1 MNTFSSSA
9 ASASHSFSD
18 ALSLNTEPLN
28 TEPLNTDTNTKNP
41 SVNYNEYYHNFSMET
56 LLTEI
61 FGEHLDDRLNAYMAC
76 CGRHVRDGRGDMT
89 ALVHEDTAGK
99 VTKMTFAELDKAS
112 AQVANLLQSYGVKV
126 GDQVATMLPRTPEL
140 LTIVLATWRIG
151 AVYQPLFTAF
161 GYDSIKYRMDKA
173 GTKVVFTNVDNR
185 SKFEDLADQTKM
197 VLVGGDND
205 IPADDQHWDDDRYAK
220 MMAMQP
226 ETLEP
231 ILLDINA
238 PFLQMFT
245 SGTVGKSKGVSVS
258 LTALPA
264 FYLYMRYAI
273 DLRDD
278 DSYWNMADP
287 GWAYGLYYAIT
298 GPLLLGVTTHFNEA
312 GFDAANTRDFM
323 IRHKITNLASSP
335 TAFRMMKSS
344 GVFEHFYGNSN
355 DSNKLSLRCAN
366 SAGETLNTE
375 VVNWVETYL
384 NCKVCDQYGQTE
396 TGMTC
401 CAHHALEHESP
412 VGSMGMA
419 LPGHTLVVLD
429 DDMNVLPDG
438 EQGQLAVVVS
448 QSPAFY
454 FHGYS
459 WNEKQAFADDYYLTG
474 DVVERH
480 SDGSYWFSGR
490 DDDIIITAGYRVGPT
505 DVENTVLEHEAVA
518 ESAAVGIPDEVRGH
532 TIKSYVVLKDGIEG
546 TDEIAKEIQN
556 LVRKRLSTHAY
567 PREVEFVSSL
577 PKTPSGKIQRFLLR
591 SLSAA

>member
-1 MNTFSSSA
+1 MNTFSASQSA
-9 ASASHSFSD
+9 VSPATDSAQTPTS
-18 ALSLNTEPLN
+18 
-28 TEPLNTDTNTKNP
+28 
-41 SVNYNEYYHNFSMET
+41 YNDYYHNFNIDN
-56 LLTEI
+56 LLTEMY
-61 FGEHLDDRLNAYMAC
+61 GEHLDDRLNAYMAC
-76 CGRHVRDGRGDMT
+76 CGRHVRDGRGDNT
-89 ALVHEDTAGK
+89 ALVHEDTTGK
-99 VTKMTFAELDKAS
+99 VTRMSFAELDKAS
-112 AQVANLLQSYGVKV
+112 AQVANLLKSYGVQV

-173 GTKVVFTNVDNR
+173 NTKVVFTNEENR
-185 SKFEDLADQTKM
+185 GKFEDLAEQTKM
-197 VLVGGDND
+197 VMISSEND
-205 IPADDQHWDDDRYAK
+205 AQTDSKNKWADDNYAQ
-220 MMAMQP
+220 MMASQSQ
-226 ETLEP
+226 TIEP
-231 ILLDINA
+231 VLLDTDA

-245 SGTVGKSKGVSVS
+245 SGTVGKSKGVSVPLS
-258 LTALPA
+258 ALSA

-273 DLRDD
+273 DLRPDD
-278 DSYWNMADP
+278 NYWNMADP
-287 GWAYGLYYAIT
+287 GWAYGLYYSIT
-298 GPLLLGVTTHFNEA
+298 GPLLMGVTTYFNEA
-312 GFDAANTRDFM
+312 GFDAENTRDFM
-323 IRHKITNLASSP
+323 VRHKITNLASSP

-344 GVFEHFYGNSN
+344 GVFEKAYDDNSSDAN
-355 DSNKLSLRCAN
+355 DSDTNNKLSLRCAN

-384 NCKVCDQYGQTE
+384 NCQVKDQYGQTE

-401 CAHHALEHESP
+401 CAHHALAHECP
-412 VGSMGMA
+412 TGSMGMA

-429 DDMNVLPDG
+429 DDRQVLPDG

-454 FHGYS
+454 FRGYS
-459 WNEKQAFADDYYLTG
+459 WNEKDAFTDDYYLTG

-490 DDDIIITAGYRVGPT
+490 DDDIITTAGYRVGPT

-518 ESAAVGIPDEVRGH
+518 ESAAVGVPDEVRGH
-532 TIKSYVVLKDGIEG
+532 TIKSYVVLKEGIKG
-546 TDEIAKEIQN
+546 TDEIAKEIQD

-567 PREVEFVSSL
+567 PREVEFVSEL

-591 SLSAA
+591 SLSAS

>member
-1 MNTFSSSA
+1 MNTTSSNLSSA
-9 ASASHSFSD
+9 NSVKDNAHTPTSYSD
-18 ALSLNTEPLN
+18 
-28 TEPLNTDTNTKNP
+28 
-41 SVNYNEYYHNFSMET
+41 YYHNFDMNA
-56 LLTEI
+56 LLAEI
-61 FGEHLDDRLNAYMAC
+61 YGEHLDDRLNAYMAC
-76 CGRHVRDGRGDMT
+76 CGRHVRDGRGDNL
-89 ALVHEDTAGK
+89 ALLHEDTAGN
-99 VTKMTFAELDKAS
+99 VTRMTFAELDKAS
-112 AQVANLLQSYGVKV
+112 AQVANLLTSYGVQV

-173 GTKVVFTNVDNR
+173 NTKVVFTNIDNR
-185 SKFEDLADQTKM
+185 SKFEDLAEQTKM
-197 VLVGGDND
+197 VMVGSQNNAQADSESKW
-205 IPADDQHWDDDRYAK
+205 ADDNYAQ
-220 MMAMQP
+220 MMATQP
-226 ETLEP
+226 QTLEAVF
-231 ILLDINA
+231 LNEDA

-245 SGTVGKSKGVSVS
+245 SGTVGKSKGVSVPLS
-258 LTALPA
+258 ALSA

-273 DLRDD
+273 DLRADD
-278 DSYWNMADP
+278 NYWNMADP

-298 GPLLLGVTTHFNEA
+298 GPLLMGVTTYFNEA

-323 IRHKITNLASSP
+323 VRHKITNLASSP

-344 GVFEHFYGNSN
+344 GVFEKSHDDASAR
-355 DSNKLSLRCAN
+355 LSLRCAN

-384 NCKVCDQYGQTE
+384 NCQVKDQYGQTE

-401 CAHHALEHESP
+401 CSHHALAHECP
-412 VGSMGMA
+412 TGSMGMA
-419 LPGHTLVVLD
+419 LPGHTLVVLG
-429 DDMNVLPDG
+429 DDMQVLPDS

-454 FHGYS
+454 FRGYS
-459 WNEKQAFADDYYLTG
+459 WNEKDAFVDDYYLTG

-518 ESAAVGIPDEVRGH
+518 ESAAVGVPDEVRGH

-546 TDEIAKEIQN
+546 TDEIAKEIQD

-567 PREVEFVSSL
+567 PREVEFVSEL

>member
-1 MNTFSSSA
+1 MNTSSTDLSIVNT
-9 ASASHSFSD
+9 ASNHTAHPPMSYSD
-18 ALSLNTEPLN
+18 
-28 TEPLNTDTNTKNP
+28 
-41 SVNYNEYYHNFSMET
+41 YYHNFDMNV

-61 FGEHLDDRLNAYMAC
+61 FGEHLEDRLNAYMAC
-76 CGRHVRDGRGDMT
+76 CGRHVRDGRGDNI
-89 ALVHEDTAGK
+89 ALVHEDTSGN
-99 VTKMTFAELDKAS
+99 VTRMSFAELDKAS
-112 AQVANLLQSYGVKV
+112 AQVANLLLSYGVQI

-173 GTKVVFTNVDNR
+173 NTKVVFTNQENR
-185 SKFEDLADQTKM
+185 GKFDDLAKQTKM
-197 VLVGGDND
+197 VLVGSKVDAQSWGDD
-205 IPADDQHWDDDRYAK
+205 SYAEK
-220 MMAMQP
+220 VVTQSQTVDAVSLN
-226 ETLEP
+226 T
-231 ILLDINA
+231 DA

-245 SGTVGKSKGVSVS
+245 SGTVGKSKGVSVPLS
-258 LTALPA
+258 ALSA

-273 DLRDD
+273 DLRADD
-278 DSYWNMADP
+278 NYWNMADP

-298 GPLLLGVTTHFNEA
+298 GPLLLGVTTYFNEA
-312 GFDAANTRDFM
+312 GFDAQNTRDFM
-323 IRHKITNLASSP
+323 VRHKISNLASSP

-344 GVFEHFYGNSN
+344 GVFEKSHHDNNN
-355 DSNKLSLRCAN
+355 DNEAKLSLRCAN

-401 CAHHALEHESP
+401 CEHHALAHECP

-429 DDMNVLPDG
+429 DDMNILADG

-454 FHGYS
+454 FRGYS
-459 WNEKQAFADDYYLTG
+459 WNEKDAFADDYYLTG

-518 ESAAVGIPDEVRGH
+518 ESAAVGVPDEVRGH

-546 TDEIAKEIQN
+546 TDEIAKEIQD
-556 LVRKRLSTHAY
+556 LVRRRLSTHAY
-567 PREVEFVSSL
+567 PREVEFVKEL

>member
-1 MNTFSSSA
+1 MTTSSTPTTT
-9 ASASHSFSD
+9 H
-18 ALSLNTEPLN
+18 
-28 TEPLNTDTNTKNP
+28 TDTRP
-41 SVNYNEYYHNFSMET
+41 HYRDYYQNFNINN

-61 FGEHLDDRLNAYMAC
+61 YGEHLDDQRNAYMAC
-76 CGRHVRDGRGDMT
+76 CGRHVRDGRGEHL
-89 ALVHEDTAGK
+89 ALVHEDTAGN
-99 VTKMTFAELDKAS
+99 VTRLSFAELDKAS
-112 AQVANLLQSYGVKV
+112 GHVANLLQSYGVQA

-161 GYDSIKYRMDKA
+161 GYESIKYRMDKA
-173 GTKVVFTNVDNR
+173 NTKVVFTNLENR
-185 SKFEDLADQTKM
+185 GKFEDLAEQTKM
-197 VLVGGDND
+197 VLVGGND
-205 IPADDQHWDDDRYAK
+205 SQQDHGWSDDRYEEVVA
-220 MMAMQP
+220 AQSSTAAP
-226 ETLEP
+226 V
-231 ILLDINA
+231 LLDTDA

-245 SGTVGKSKGVSVS
+245 SGTVGKSKGVSVPLS
-258 LTALPA
+258 ALSA

-273 DLRDD
+273 DLRADD
-278 DSYWNMADP
+278 NYWNMADP

-298 GPLLLGVTTHFNEA
+298 GPLLMGITTHFNES
-312 GFDAANTRDFM
+312 GFDAENTRDFM
-323 IRHKITNLASSP
+323 ARHKITNLASSP

-344 GVFEHFYGNSN
+344 GVFEQAHD
-355 DSNKLSLRCAN
+355 DSDAALSLRCAN

-401 CAHHALEHESP
+401 CEHHALTHECP

-454 FHGYS
+454 FRGYS
-459 WNEKQAFADDYYLTG
+459 WNEKDAFVGDYYLTG

-505 DVENTVLEHEAVA
+505 DVENTVLEHDAVA
-518 ESAAVGIPDEVRGH
+518 ESAAVGVPDEVRGH

-546 TDEIAKEIQN
+546 SDELAKEIQD

-567 PREVEFVSSL
+567 PRDVEFVAAL

>member
-1 MNTFSSSA
+1 MNTVSQTPTNI
-9 ASASHSFSD
+9 D
-18 ALSLNTEPLN
+18 
-28 TEPLNTDTNTKNP
+28 TDTTITPKNYTDY
-41 SVNYNEYYHNFSMET
+41 YNNFDMDT
-56 LLTEI
+56 LLSEI
-61 FGEHLDDRLNAYMAC
+61 FGEQVDDRLNAYMAC
-76 CGRHVRDGRGDMT
+76 CGRHVRDGRADNA
-89 ALVHEDTAGK
+89 ALVHEDTAGNI
-99 VTKMTFAELDKAS
+99 TRMTFDELDKAS
-112 AQVANLLQSYGVKV
+112 AQIANLLQSYGVKA
-126 GDQVATMLPRTPEL
+126 GDKVATMLPRTPEL
-140 LTIVLATWRIG
+140 LTVVLATWRIG

-161 GYDSIKYRMDKA
+161 GYDSIRYRMDKA
-173 GTKVVFTNVDNR
+173 DTKVVFTNLENR
-185 SKFEDLADQTKM
+185 SKFEDLAEQTKM
-197 VLVGGDND
+197 VLIGSIEDAQTWGDD
-205 IPADDQHWDDDRYAK
+205 HYSQS
-220 MMAMQP
+220 MAAQSQ
-226 ETLEP
+226 TIEP
-231 ILLDINA
+231 VILDTDA

-245 SGTVGKSKGVSVS
+245 SGTVGKSKGVSVP
-258 LTALPA
+258 LAALPA

-273 DLRDD
+273 DLREDD
-278 DSYWNMADP
+278 QYWNMADP

-298 GPLLLGVTTHFNEA
+298 GPLLLGITTYFNEA
-312 GFDAANTRDFM
+312 GFDATNTRDFM
-323 IRHKITNLASSP
+323 VRHQITNLASSP

-344 GVFEHFYGNSN
+344 GVF
-355 DSNKLSLRCAN
+355 DSVNEETHDDVKLSLRCAN

-384 NCKVCDQYGQTE
+384 ACQVKDQYGQTE

-401 CAHHALEHESP
+401 CAHHALTHECP

-454 FHGYS
+454 FRGYS
-459 WNEKQAFADDYYLTG
+459 RNEKQAFVDDYYLTG

-518 ESAAVGIPDEVRGH
+518 ESAAVGVPDEVRGH

-546 TDEIAKEIQN
+546 SEQIAKEIQE

-567 PREVEFVSSL
+567 PREVEFVTEL

>member
-1 MNTFSSSA
+1 MNTAFQTPTIVDV
-9 ASASHSFSD
+9 D
-18 ALSLNTEPLN
+18 ATITPKNYTDYYNNFDMNALLS
-28 TEPLNTDTNTKNP
+28 
-41 SVNYNEYYHNFSMET
+41 
-56 LLTEI
+56 EI
-61 FGEHLDDRLNAYMAC
+61 FGTQVDDRLNAYMAC
-76 CGRHVRDGRGDMT
+76 CGRHVRDGRDDNI
-89 ALVHEDTAGK
+89 ALVHEDTSGN
-99 VTKMTFAELDKAS
+99 VTRMSFAELDAAS
-112 AQVANLLQSYGVKV
+112 AQVANLLLSYGVQV

-140 LTIVLATWRIG
+140 LTVVLATWRIG

-173 GTKVVFTNVDNR
+173 NTRVVFTNLENR
-185 SKFEDLADQTKM
+185 GKFEDLAEQTKM
-197 VLVGGDND
+197 VLVGSVEDAQTWGDD
-205 IPADDQHWDDDRYAK
+205 HYSQS
-220 MMAMQP
+220 MAAQSQ
-226 ETLEP
+226 TLEP
-231 ILLDINA
+231 VILDTDA

-245 SGTVGKSKGVSVS
+245 SGTVGKSKGVSVP
-258 LTALPA
+258 LAALPA

-273 DLRDD
+273 DLREDD
-278 DSYWNMADP
+278 QYWNMADP

-298 GPLLLGVTTHFNEA
+298 GPLLLGITTYFNEA
-312 GFDAANTRDFM
+312 GFDATNTREFM
-323 IRHKITNLASSP
+323 VRHKITNLASSP

-344 GVFEHFYGNSN
+344 GVF
-355 DSNKLSLRCAN
+355 DSVNEETHDDVKLSLRCAN

-384 NCKVCDQYGQTE
+384 ACQVKDQYGQTE

-401 CAHHALEHESP
+401 CAHHALVHESP

-429 DDMNVLPDG
+429 DDMQVLPDG

-454 FHGYS
+454 FRGYS
-459 WNEKQAFADDYYLTG
+459 WNEKQAFVDDYYLTG

-518 ESAAVGIPDEVRGH
+518 ESAAVGVPDEVRGH

-546 TDEIAKEIQN
+546 SEQIAKEIQE

-567 PREVEFVSSL
+567 PREVEFVTEL

>member
-1 MNTFSSSA
+1 MTISSSNINSSQNT
-9 ASASHSFSD
+9 ASDNSNTLTSYADYYNNFDMD
-18 ALSLNTEPLN
+18 A
-28 TEPLNTDTNTKNP
+28 
-41 SVNYNEYYHNFSMET
+41 

-76 CGRHVRDGRGDMT
+76 CGRHVRDGRADNI
-89 ALVHEDTAGK
+89 ALVHEDTAGN
-99 VTKMTFAELDKAS
+99 VTRMSFGELDKAS
-112 AQVANLLQSYGVKV
+112 AQVASLLQSYGVQV

-140 LTIVLATWRIG
+140 LIIVLATWRLG
-151 AVYQPLFTAF
+151 AIYQPLFTAF

-173 GTKVVFTNVDNR
+173 NTKVVFTNQENR
-185 SKFEDLADQTKM
+185 SKFEDLAEQTKM
-197 VLVGGDND
+197 VLIGSTADSEAWGDDNYNEMIATQSQD
-205 IPADDQHWDDDRYAK
+205 I
-220 MMAMQP
+220 
-226 ETLEP
+226 EP
-231 ILLDINA
+231 VLLDTDA
-238 PFLQMFT
+238 SFLQMFT
-245 SGTVGKSKGVSVS
+245 SGTVGKSKGVSVP
-258 LTALPA
+258 LAALPA

-273 DLRDD
+273 DLRESDN
-278 DSYWNMADP
+278 YWNMADP

-298 GPLLLGVTTHFNEA
+298 GPLLLGVTTYFNEA
-312 GFDAANTRDFM
+312 GFDATNTRDFM
-323 IRHKITNLASSP
+323 VRHKITNLASSP

-344 GVFEHFYGNSN
+344 GVFEEITENNS
-355 DSNKLSLRCAN
+355 SKLSLRCAN

-375 VVNWVETYL
+375 VVSWIESHL
-384 NCKVCDQYGQTE
+384 GCKVCDQYGQTE

-401 CAHHALEHESP
+401 CEHHALEHECP

-429 DDMNVLPDG
+429 DDMQVLPDG

-454 FHGYS
+454 FRGYS
-459 WNEKQAFADDYYLTG
+459 WNEKQAFFEDYYLTG

-490 DDDIIITAGYRVGPT
+490 DDDIITTAGYRVGPT

-518 ESAAVGIPDEVRGH
+518 ESAAVGVPDEVRGH
-532 TIKSYVVLKDGIEG
+532 NIKSYVVLKDGIEG
-546 TDEIAKEIQN
+546 SDEIAQQIKD

-567 PREVEFVSSL
+567 PREIEFVAAL

-591 SLSAA
+591 SLTAE

>member
-1 MNTFSSSA
+1 MNTSPTNTA
-9 ASASHSFSD
+9 ARTASTPTSYSD
-18 ALSLNTEPLN
+18 YYNNFDINALS
-28 TEPLNTDTNTKNP
+28 
-41 SVNYNEYYHNFSMET
+41 
-56 LLTEI
+56 TEI
-61 FGEHLDDRLNAYMAC
+61 FGKHLDDRLNAYMAC
-76 CGRHVRDGRGDMT
+76 CGRHVRDGRGNKL
-89 ALVHEDTAGK
+89 ALVHEDTAGN
-99 VTKMTFAELDKAS
+99 VTHMSFAELDAAS

-140 LTIVLATWRIG
+140 LTIVLAIWRIG

-173 GTKVVFTNVDNR
+173 NTKVVFTNQENR
-185 SKFEDLADQTKM
+185 DKFEDLAEQTRM
-197 VLVGGDND
+197 VLVGSKVDAQSWGDDN
-205 IPADDQHWDDDRYAK
+205 YAE
-220 MMAMQP
+220 MIAAQP
-226 ETLEP
+226 QTIEAV
-231 ILLDINA
+231 ILNTDA

-245 SGTVGKSKGVSVS
+245 SGTVGKAKGVSVP
-258 LTALPA
+258 LAALSA

-273 DLRDD
+273 DLREDD
-278 DSYWNMADP
+278 HYWNMADP

-298 GPLLLGVTTHFNEA
+298 GPLLLGVTTYFNEA
-312 GFDAANTRDFM
+312 GFDAQNTRDFM
-323 IRHKITNLASSP
+323 VRHKITNLASSP

-344 GVFEHFYGNSN
+344 GVFEKAHN
-355 DSNKLSLRCAN
+355 DADAKLSLRCAN

-375 VVNWVETYL
+375 VVNWVDTYL

-401 CAHHALEHESP
+401 CEHHALAHECP

-429 DDMNVLPDG
+429 DDMKVLPDG

-454 FHGYS
+454 FRGYS
-459 WNEKQAFADDYYLTG
+459 WNEKQAFIDDYYLTG

-490 DDDIIITAGYRVGPT
+490 DDDIITTAGYRVGPT

-518 ESAAVGIPDEVRGH
+518 ESAAVGIPDEERGH
-532 TIKSYVVLKDGIEG
+532 TIKSYVVLKDGIVG
-546 TDEIAKEIQN
+546 TDEIAREIQD

-567 PREVEFVSSL
+567 PREVEFVSEL

-591 SLSAA
+591 SLSAS

>member
-1 MNTFSSSA
+1 MNTA
-9 ASASHSFSD
+9 
-18 ALSLNTEPLN
+18 SLNTSSSNYSLP
-28 TEPLNTDTNTKNP
+28 NP
-41 SVNYNEYYHNFSMET
+41 SSNETSAINALANYSDYYHNFDIND

-61 FGEHLDDRLNAYMAC
+61 FGKYLDDRLNAYMAC
-76 CGRHVRDGRGDMT
+76 CGRHVRDGRGDT
-89 ALVHEDTAGK
+89 IALVHEDTAGK

-112 AQVANLLQSYGVKV
+112 AQVANLLQSYGVQT

-161 GYDSIKYRMDKA
+161 GYDAIKYRMDKA
-173 GTKVVFTNVDNR
+173 GTKVVFTNADNR
-185 SKFEDLADQTKM
+185 GKFEDLAEQTKM
-197 VLVGGDND
+197 VLVGSEVDVQ
-205 IPADDQHWDDDRYAK
+205 AWDDDHYTK
-220 MMAMQP
+220 SMQAQP
-226 ETLEP
+226 QTLEP
-231 ILLDINA
+231 VLLDIDA

-245 SGTVGKSKGVSVS
+245 SGTVGKSKGVSVPLS
-258 LTALPA
+258 ALSA

-273 DLRDD
+273 DLRDED
-278 DSYWNMADP
+278 NYWNMADP

-298 GPLLLGVTTHFNEA
+298 GPLLLGVTTYFNEA

-323 IRHKITNLASSP
+323 VRHKITNLASSP

-344 GVFEHFYGNSN
+344 GVFEGAQN
-355 DSNKLSLRCAN
+355 DNNNKLSLRCAN

-401 CAHHALEHESP
+401 CEHHALTHDCP

-448 QSPAFY
+448 QSPAF
-454 FHGYS
+454 FFGGYS

-505 DVENTVLEHEAVA
+505 DVENTVLEHPAVA
-518 ESAAVGIPDEVRGH
+518 ESAAVGVPDEVRGH
-532 TIKSYVVLKDGIEG
+532 TIKSYVVLKEGIEG
-546 TDEIAKEIQN
+546 TDEIAKQIQD

-567 PREVEFVSSL
+567 PREVEFVTAL

>member
-1 MNTFSSSA
+1 MNTAFQTA
-9 ASASHSFSD
+9 TIVDVD
-18 ALSLNTEPLN
+18 ATITPKNYTDYYNNFDMNALLS
-28 TEPLNTDTNTKNP
+28 
-41 SVNYNEYYHNFSMET
+41 
-56 LLTEI
+56 EI
-61 FGEHLDDRLNAYMAC
+61 FGTQVDDRLNAYMAC
-76 CGRHVRDGRGDMT
+76 CGRHVRDGRGDNI
-89 ALVHEDTAGK
+89 ALVHEDTSGN
-99 VTKMTFAELDKAS
+99 VTRMSFAELDAAS
-112 AQVANLLQSYGVKV
+112 AQAANLLLSYGVQV

-140 LTIVLATWRIG
+140 LTVVLATWRIG

-173 GTKVVFTNVDNR
+173 DTKVVFTNQENR
-185 SKFEDLADQTKM
+185 GKFEDLAEQTKM
-197 VLVGGDND
+197 VMVGNVEDAQTWGDD
-205 IPADDQHWDDDRYAK
+205 HYAES
-220 MMAMQP
+220 MVAQP
-226 ETLEP
+226 QTLESVT
-231 ILLDINA
+231 LDTDA

-245 SGTVGKSKGVSVS
+245 SGTVGKSKGVSVP
-258 LTALPA
+258 LGALSA

-278 DSYWNMADP
+278 DHYWNMADP

-298 GPLLLGVTTHFNEA
+298 GPLLLGVTTYFNEA
-312 GFDAANTRDFM
+312 GFDATHTRDFM
-323 IRHKITNLASSP
+323 VRHQITNLASSP

-344 GVFEHFYGNSN
+344 GVFDNVNEEIHN
-355 DSNKLSLRCAN
+355 DMNAKLSLRCAN

-375 VVNWVETYL
+375 VVSWLETYL
-384 NCKVCDQYGQTE
+384 GCQVKDQYGQTE

-401 CAHHALEHESP
+401 CAHHALAHECP

-419 LPGHTLVVLD
+419 LPGHRLVVLD

-454 FHGYS
+454 FRGYS
-459 WNEKQAFADDYYLTG
+459 WNEKQAFVDDYYLTG

-505 DVENTVLEHEAVA
+505 DVENTVLEHDAVA
-518 ESAAVGIPDEVRGH
+518 ESAAVGVPDEVRGH
-532 TIKSYVVLKDGIEG
+532 TIKSYVVLKDGIAGSEQ
-546 TDEIAKEIQN
+546 IAKEIQE

-567 PREVEFVSSL
+567 PREVEFVTEL

-591 SLSAA
+591 SLSLA

>member
-1 MNTFSSSA
+1 MNTSPSSTT
-9 ASASHSFSD
+9 
-18 ALSLNTEPLN
+18 SLNTPSNHAVN
-28 TEPLNTDTNTKNP
+28 TSQALTSYSD
-41 SVNYNEYYHNFSMET
+41 YYHNFDMNA

-61 FGEHLDDRLNAYMAC
+61 FGENVDDRLNAYMAC
-76 CGRHVRDGRGDMT
+76 CGRHVRDGRGDNI
-89 ALVHEDTAGK
+89 ALVHEDTAGN
-99 VTKMTFAELDKAS
+99 VTRMSFAELDKAS
-112 AQVANLLQSYGVKV
+112 AQVASLLLSYGVQA

-173 GTKVVFTNVDNR
+173 NTKVVFTNQDNR
-185 SKFEDLADQTKM
+185 GKFDDLAKQTKM
-197 VLVGGDND
+197 VLVGSKVDAQSWGDDNY
-205 IPADDQHWDDDRYAK
+205 ADK
-220 MMAMQP
+220 ISKQP
-226 ETLEP
+226 QTIEP
-231 ILLDINA
+231 VLLNTDA

-245 SGTVGKSKGVSVS
+245 SGTVGKSKGVSVPLS
-258 LTALPA
+258 ALSA

-273 DLRDD
+273 DLRADD
-278 DSYWNMADP
+278 NYWNMADP

-298 GPLLLGVTTHFNEA
+298 GPLLMGVTTYFNEA

-323 IRHKITNLASSP
+323 VRHKISNLASSP

-344 GVFEHFYGNSN
+344 GVFEAAHNDNSN
-355 DSNKLSLRCAN
+355 DNEAKLSLRCAN

-384 NCKVCDQYGQTE
+384 SCKVCDQYGQTE

-401 CAHHALEHESP
+401 CEHHALAHDCP

-429 DDMNVLPDG
+429 DDMNILPDG

-448 QSPAFY
+448 QSSAFY
-454 FHGYS
+454 FRGYS
-459 WNEKQAFADDYYLTG
+459 WNEKDAFSDDYYLTG

-518 ESAAVGIPDEVRGH
+518 ESAAVGVPDEVRGH
-532 TIKSYVVLKDGIEG
+532 TIKSYVVLKDGIKG
-546 TDEIAKEIQN
+546 TDEIAKEIQD
-556 LVRKRLSTHAY
+556 LVRRRLSTHAY
-567 PREVEFVSSL
+567 PREVEFVKEL

>member
-1 MNTFSSSA
+1 MNTS
-9 ASASHSFSD
+9 
-18 ALSLNTEPLN
+18 SLNTTAHTAN
-28 TEPLNTDTNTKNP
+28 TPTSYSDY
-41 SVNYNEYYHNFSMET
+41 YNNFDINALS
-56 LLTEI
+56 TEI

-76 CGRHVRDGRGDMT
+76 CGRHVRDGRADKL
-89 ALVHEDTAGK
+89 ALVHEDTAGN
-99 VTKMTFAELDKAS
+99 VTRMSFTELDKAS

-140 LTIVLATWRIG
+140 LTIVLAIWRIG

-173 GTKVVFTNVDNR
+173 NTKVVFTNQENR
-185 SKFEDLADQTKM
+185 GKFEDLAEQTKM
-197 VLVGGDND
+197 VLVGTEGNSKIWGDDN
-205 IPADDQHWDDDRYAK
+205 YAE
-220 MMAMQP
+220 MTAAQP
-226 ETLEP
+226 QTIEP
-231 ILLDINA
+231 VILDTDA

-245 SGTVGKSKGVSVS
+245 SGTVGKAKGVSVP
-258 LTALPA
+258 LAALSA

-273 DLRDD
+273 DLREDD
-278 DSYWNMADP
+278 HYWNMADP

-298 GPLLLGVTTHFNEA
+298 GPLLLGVTTYFNEA
-312 GFDAANTRDFM
+312 GFDAQNTRDFM
-323 IRHKITNLASSP
+323 VRHKITNIASSP

-344 GVFEHFYGNSN
+344 GVFEKAHN
-355 DSNKLSLRCAN
+355 DVDAKLSLRCAN

-375 VVNWVETYL
+375 VVNWVDTYL
-384 NCKVCDQYGQTE
+384 SCKICDHYGQTE

-401 CAHHALEHESP
+401 CAHHALAHKSP

-438 EQGQLAVVVS
+438 EQGQLTVVVS

-454 FHGYS
+454 FRGYS
-459 WNEKQAFADDYYLTG
+459 WNEKQAFVDDYYLTG

-490 DDDIIITAGYRVGPT
+490 DDDIITTAGYRVGPT
-505 DVENTVLEHEAVA
+505 DVENTVLEHAAVA
-518 ESAAVGIPDEVRGH
+518 ESAAVGIPDEERGH
-532 TIKSYVVLKDGIEG
+532 TIKSYVVLKDGVEG
-546 TDEIAKEIQN
+546 TEEIAQQIKD
-556 LVRKRLSTHAY
+556 LVRKRLSAHAY
-567 PREVEFVSSL
+567 PREVEFVSEL

-591 SLSAA
+591 SLSAS

>member
-1 MNTFSSSA
+1 MNTSPSSTI
-9 ASASHSFSD
+9 
-18 ALSLNTEPLN
+18 SLNTPSNHAVN
-28 TEPLNTDTNTKNP
+28 TSQALTSYSDY
-41 SVNYNEYYHNFSMET
+41 YNNFDMSA

-61 FGEHLDDRLNAYMAC
+61 FGENVDDRLNAYMAC
-76 CGRHVRDGRGDMT
+76 CGRHVRDGRGDNI
-89 ALVHEDTAGK
+89 ALVHEDTAGN
-99 VTKMTFAELDKAS
+99 VTRMSFAELDKAS
-112 AQVANLLQSYGVKV
+112 AQVASLLLSYGVQA

-173 GTKVVFTNVDNR
+173 NTKVVFTNQDNR
-185 SKFEDLADQTKM
+185 GKFDDLAKQTKM
-197 VLVGGDND
+197 VLVGSKVDAQSWGDD
-205 IPADDQHWDDDRYAK
+205 SYAEK
-220 MMAMQP
+220 VATQSQ
-226 ETLEP
+226 TVDAVSLNT
-231 ILLDINA
+231 DA

-245 SGTVGKSKGVSVS
+245 SGTVGKSKGVSVPLS
-258 LTALPA
+258 ALSA

-273 DLRDD
+273 DLRADD
-278 DSYWNMADP
+278 NYWNMADP

-298 GPLLLGVTTHFNEA
+298 GPLLLGITTYFNEA

-323 IRHKITNLASSP
+323 VRHKISNLASSP

-344 GVFEHFYGNSN
+344 GVFEAAHNDNSN
-355 DSNKLSLRCAN
+355 DNEAKLSLRCAN

-384 NCKVCDQYGQTE
+384 SCKVCDQYGQTE

-401 CAHHALEHESP
+401 CEHHALAHECP

-419 LPGHTLVVLD
+419 LPGHTLVVLG
-429 DDMNVLPDG
+429 DDMNILPDG

-454 FHGYS
+454 FRGYS
-459 WNEKQAFADDYYLTG
+459 WNEKDAFADDYYLTG

-518 ESAAVGIPDEVRGH
+518 ESAAVGVPDEVRGH
-532 TIKSYVVLKDGIEG
+532 TIKSYVVLKDGIKG
-546 TDEIAKEIQN
+546 TDEIAKEIQD
-556 LVRKRLSTHAY
+556 LVRRRLSTHAY
-567 PREVEFVSSL
+567 PREVEFVKEL

>member
-1 MNTFSSSA
+1 MNTSS
-9 ASASHSFSD
+9 
-18 ALSLNTEPLN
+18 
-28 TEPLNTDTNTKNP
+28 TDP
-41 SVNYNEYYHNFSMET
+41 SVVNTTSNHIAHPSMSYSDYYHNFDMNA

-76 CGRHVRDGRGDMT
+76 CGRHVRDGRGDNI
-89 ALVHEDTAGK
+89 ALVHEDTSGN
-99 VTKMTFAELDKAS
+99 VTRMSFAELDKAS
-112 AQVANLLQSYGVKV
+112 AQVANLLLSYGVQI

-173 GTKVVFTNVDNR
+173 NTKVVFTNQENR
-185 SKFEDLADQTKM
+185 GKFDDLAKQTKM
-197 VLVGGDND
+197 VLVGSKVDAQSWGDDN
-205 IPADDQHWDDDRYAK
+205 YAEK
-220 MMAMQP
+220 VATQSQ
-226 ETLEP
+226 TVDAVS
-231 ILLDINA
+231 LDTDA

-245 SGTVGKSKGVSVS
+245 SGTVGKSKGVSVPLS
-258 LTALPA
+258 ALSA

-273 DLRDD
+273 DLRADD
-278 DSYWNMADP
+278 NYWNMADP

-298 GPLLLGVTTHFNEA
+298 GPLLLGVTTYFNEA
-312 GFDAANTRDFM
+312 GFDAQNTRDFM
-323 IRHKITNLASSP
+323 VRHKISNLASSP

-344 GVFEHFYGNSN
+344 GVFEAAHNDNSN
-355 DSNKLSLRCAN
+355 DNEAKLSLRCAN

-401 CAHHALEHESP
+401 CEHHALAHECP

-429 DDMNVLPDG
+429 DDMNILADG

-454 FHGYS
+454 FRGYS
-459 WNEKQAFADDYYLTG
+459 WNEKDAFADDYYLTG

-518 ESAAVGIPDEVRGH
+518 ESAAVGVPDEVRGH

-546 TDEIAKEIQN
+546 TDEIAKEIQD
-556 LVRKRLSTHAY
+556 LVRRRLSTHAY
-567 PREVEFVSSL
+567 PREVEFVKEL

>member
-1 MNTFSSSA
+1 MTTSSSNTN
-9 ASASHSFSD
+9 ASQNTASENS
-18 ALSLNTEPLN
+18 NTL
-28 TEPLNTDTNTKNP
+28 TSYADY
-41 SVNYNEYYHNFSMET
+41 YNHFDMDK

-76 CGRHVRDGRGDMT
+76 CGRHVRDGRADNI
-89 ALVHEDTAGK
+89 ALVHEDTTGN
-99 VTKMTFAELDKAS
+99 VTRMSFGELDKAS
-112 AQVANLLQSYGVKV
+112 AQVASLLQSYGVEV

-140 LTIVLATWRIG
+140 LIVVLAAWRIG
-151 AVYQPLFTAF
+151 AIYQPLFTAF

-173 GTKVVFTNVDNR
+173 NTKVVFTNQENR
-185 SKFEDLADQTKM
+185 GKFEDLAQQTKM
-197 VLVGGDND
+197 VLIGSAADSKAWGDDNYTEM
-205 IPADDQHWDDDRYAK
+205 IATQSQTIAPV
-220 MMAMQP
+220 
-226 ETLEP
+226 
-231 ILLDINA
+231 LLNTDA
-238 PFLQMFT
+238 SFLQMFT
-245 SGTVGKSKGVSVS
+245 SGTVGKSKGVSVP
-258 LTALPA
+258 LAALPA

-273 DLRDD
+273 DLRESDN
-278 DSYWNMADP
+278 YWNMADP

-298 GPLLLGVTTHFNEA
+298 GPLLLGIRTHFNEA
-312 GFDAANTRDFM
+312 GFDATNTRDF
-323 IRHKITNLASSP
+323 IVRHKITNLASSP

-344 GVFEHFYGNSN
+344 GVFEEITKNNPS
-355 DSNKLSLRCAN
+355 KLSLRCAN

-375 VVNWVETYL
+375 VVSWIESHL
-384 NCKVCDQYGQTE
+384 GCKVCDQYGQTE

-401 CAHHALEHESP
+401 CEHHALEHECP

-429 DDMNVLPDG
+429 DDMQVLPDG

-454 FHGYS
+454 FRGYS
-459 WNEKQAFADDYYLTG
+459 WNEKQAFFEDYYLTG

-490 DDDIIITAGYRVGPT
+490 DDDIITTAGYRVGPT

-518 ESAAVGIPDEVRGH
+518 ESAAVGVPDEVRGH
-532 TIKSYVVLKDGIEG
+532 NIKSYVVLKDGIEG
-546 TDEIAKEIQN
+546 SDEIAQQIKD

-567 PREVEFVSSL
+567 PREIEFVAAL

-591 SLSAA
+591 SLTAE

>member
-1 MNTFSSSA
+1 MNTATLTATNIDVDTTITPKNYTDYYNNFDRESL
-9 ASASHSFSD
+9 
-18 ALSLNTEPLN
+18 LS
-28 TEPLNTDTNTKNP
+28 
-41 SVNYNEYYHNFSMET
+41 
-56 LLTEI
+56 EI
-61 FGEHLDDRLNAYMAC
+61 FGKHIDDRLNAYMAC
-76 CGRHVRDGRGDMT
+76 CGRHVRDGRGDNV
-89 ALVHEDTAGK
+89 ALVHEDTARK
-99 VTKMTFAELDKAS
+99 VTRMSFSELDVAS
-112 AQVANLLQSYGVKV
+112 AQVANLLLSYGVQV

-140 LTIVLATWRIG
+140 LIVVLATWRIG

-173 GTKVVFTNVDNR
+173 NTKVVFTNQENR
-185 SKFEDLADQTKM
+185 DKFEDLAEQTKM
-197 VLVGGDND
+197 VLVGSAVDSETWGDE
-205 IPADDQHWDDDRYAK
+205 HYAESMSAQSK
-220 MMAMQP
+220 
-226 ETLEP
+226 TLEP
-231 ILLDINA
+231 LSLNTDA

-245 SGTVGKSKGVSVS
+245 SGTVGKSKGVSVP
-258 LTALPA
+258 LAALSA

-273 DLRDD
+273 DLREDD
-278 DSYWNMADP
+278 QYWNMADP

-298 GPLLLGVTTHFNEA
+298 GPLLLGVTTYFNEA
-312 GFDAANTRDFM
+312 GFDAINTRGFM
-323 IRHKITNLASSP
+323 ERHKITNLASSP

-344 GVFEHFYGNSN
+344 GVFEDDRDDITS
-355 DSNKLSLRCAN
+355 KLSLRCAN

-384 NCKVCDQYGQTE
+384 ECQVKDQYGQTE

-401 CAHHALEHESP
+401 CAHHALAHECP
-412 VGSMGMA
+412 TGSMGMA

-429 DDMNVLPDG
+429 DDMNVLTDG

-454 FHGYS
+454 FRGYS
-459 WNEKQAFADDYYLTG
+459 WNEKQAFVGDYYLTG

-505 DVENTVLEHEAVA
+505 DVENTVLEYAAVA
-518 ESAAVGIPDEVRGH
+518 ESAAVGVPDKVRGH

-546 TDEIAKEIQN
+546 SNDIAKEIQE

-567 PREVEFVSSL
+567 PREVEFVTEL

-591 SLSAA
+591 SLSLA